1 MPEPSHRQNDDA
13 LRPEIATVKSKLEGR
28 TRLYEA
34 EALYQEGDDALIDAF
49 SADALNE
56 NPEWGQDP
64 DDEADVATHQLELAR
79 NYLDMGMTQT
89 AIELLQRVA
98 VSPHQA
104 SAQAAKALLDA
115 RGR

>member
-1 MPEPSHRQNDDA
+1 
-13 LRPEIATVKSKLEGR
+13 
-28 TRLYEA
+28 
-34 EALYQEGDDALIDAF
+34 
-49 SADALNE
+49 LNE